1 MSLPAIRL
9 YQSQIRFTVS
19 SNVGIRLAQE
29 QQKKSP
35 NRFHVKNLNDLWQ
48 TLIW

>member
-19 SNVGIRLAQE
+19 SNVGIRLTQE